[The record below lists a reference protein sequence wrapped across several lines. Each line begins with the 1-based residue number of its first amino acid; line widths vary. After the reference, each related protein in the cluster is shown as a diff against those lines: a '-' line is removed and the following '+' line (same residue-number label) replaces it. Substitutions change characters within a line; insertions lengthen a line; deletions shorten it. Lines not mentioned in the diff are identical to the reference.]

1 MFHWLHL
8 NTQKTEPAGLTKVA
22 LGVPSS
28 WPLFNLAVI
37 WKYGF
42 SLGRA
47 QEEKTEIQVEK
58 WENVL
63 AEDPETSDSQII
75 FKEVF
80 STLFLH
86 GDFNQGMSSL
96 SNNQDIPSECGGGR
110 CKGPAEADG
119 L

>member
-8 NTQKTEPAGLTKVA
+8 NTLKTELAGLTKVT

-28 WPLFNLAVI
+28 WPLFKLVVL
-37 WKYGF
+37 WKYAF
-42 SLGRA
+42 SLGQA
-47 QEEKTEIQVEK
+47 QEKKIEIQVEK

-86 GDFNQGMSSL
+86 RDFNQGMSSL
-96 SNNQDIPSECGGGR
+96 SNN
-110 CKGPAEADG
+110 
-119 L
+119 